1 MLAMASRRGAWL
13 RALAVYQED
22 AGGIHRE
29 NDENVDPMLGGE
41 VETMVQERHVLVRCQ
56 PRRQPRTPL
65 RDITHLFPGSGNVA
79 SLDDKTDLSPPI
91 QQGQLNGPVRR
102 PLPPASSQN
111 FRKRRQP
118 EPSSETPTLRRVLPR
133 FR

>member
-1 MLAMASRRGAWL
+1 MFFICKEGEESVLAMASRRGAWF

-65 RDITHLFPGSGNVA
+65 RDITHLFPGSGNVSSSFES
-79 SLDDKTDLSPPI
+79 SLLTA
-91 QQGQLNGPVRR
+91 
-102 PLPPASSQN
+102 LPTC
-111 FRKRRQP
+111 F
-118 EPSSETPTLRRVLPR
+118 
-133 FR
+133 